1 MSDNAHP
8 GVRSLLAKFENGQ
21 SPITSPPSRG
31 RSPVGSDTPGS
42 ARQLSKVRASFV
54 TVEGAIQSSPGSPL
68 RKTSGRSD
76 SPGIFGPKI
85 NAEEIESRR
94 QNNVISPTPGG
105 HGKSYTGILDG
116 VVDEVQ
122 PEKATI
128 VAKERKVS
136 DSQQTIASTDS
147 AAPPEAAPAK
157 KEAPAFSASTITD
170 EKAKTGPKT
179 VTKRPSNVHTAKQNT
194 AAKPT
199 THTTSST
206 SSRTTANNG
215 TAKPPSAR
223 EVAKERANALAH
235 KPSRPSL
242 NPATKT
248 TRATRGATP
257 SADAHKPSTGSTAN
271 KARSKSPTRPVR
283 LPSSM
288 TAQTQSSNAKHG
300 SAGPAT
306 GRAEKPA
313 ATLTRKPSTLK
324 SAAGPT
330 GAVRRQ
336 PSRPSLPAQTAPERP
351 SSRVSEIGAKPVNE
365 SFIARMMR
373 PTASSAS
380 KTHDKTDMKPPSKP
394 AASKAPRPSMGRPS
408 DRNVPQAKTKP
419 AASKSQSEKSQPA
432 SKEGPL
438 KKEEVKALQQKE
450 ESDKENIEEVAAAI
464 PGETSVAET
473 NDTIIEE
480 PEPEVSA
487 EAVVEDVA
495 EKPVGPI
502 LTEAKPETSPEPIVE
517 PTEPSVGPA
526 TTESAV
532 EVSTEPVV
540 TKAPEASDHQE
551 ETTED
556 VEVPV
561 EIPAT
566 EATEESREQEE
577 EAPAVN
583 AVNAVNAVEDVPE
596 TPIET
601 NGEVQSSE
609 TQPEPEAHKEEIL
622 EAVVEPSEPV
632 VAEDVTIPEEKQTPK
647 AESEL
652 PEQTETPV
660 FASIDDA
667 PEITEDT
674 SEAHPSEKIQEP
686 KESIPVVESAAPA
699 KSDTVDIDF
708 ASLALS

>member
-1 MSDNAHP
+1 
-8 GVRSLLAKFENGQ
+8 
-21 SPITSPPSRG
+21 
-31 RSPVGSDTPGS
+31 
-42 ARQLSKVRASFV
+42 
-54 TVEGAIQSSPGSPL
+54 
-68 RKTSGRSD
+68 
-76 SPGIFGPKI
+76 
-85 NAEEIESRR
+85 
-94 QNNVISPTPGG
+94 
-105 HGKSYTGILDG
+105 
-116 VVDEVQ
+116 
-122 PEKATI
+122 
-128 VAKERKVS
+128 
-136 DSQQTIASTDS
+136 
-147 AAPPEAAPAK
+147 
-157 KEAPAFSASTITD
+157 
-170 EKAKTGPKT
+170 
-179 VTKRPSNVHTAKQNT
+179 
-194 AAKPT
+194 
-199 THTTSST
+199 
-206 SSRTTANNG
+206 
-215 TAKPPSAR
+215 
-223 EVAKERANALAH
+223 
-235 KPSRPSL
+235 
-242 NPATKT
+242 
-248 TRATRGATP
+248 
-257 SADAHKPSTGSTAN
+257 
-271 KARSKSPTRPVR
+271 
-283 LPSSM
+283 
-288 TAQTQSSNAKHG
+288 
-300 SAGPAT
+300 
-306 GRAEKPA
+306 
-313 ATLTRKPSTLK
+313 
-324 SAAGPT
+324 
-330 GAVRRQ
+330 
-336 PSRPSLPAQTAPERP
+336 
-351 SSRVSEIGAKPVNE
+351 
-365 SFIARMMR
+365 
-373 PTASSAS
+373 
-380 KTHDKTDMKPPSKP
+380 
-394 AASKAPRPSMGRPS
+394 
-408 DRNVPQAKTKP
+408 
-419 AASKSQSEKSQPA
+419 
-432 SKEGPL
+432 L

-495 EKPVGPI
+495 EKPAEPI